1 MDVFTYISMNNP
13 DAVNGVLSA
22 YGYERGRTTTEVED
36 TLKQFV
42 REKRKVALM
51 EMAEIHPDRELIQE
65 SIVQSSPLLN
75 FDGSAQ
81 GYNPMLQ
88 DLRTSTYFNKNAK
101 HRPIAPNF
109 FYNADAESEGKEVK
123 DIERKEGFTVN
134 FKHLV
139 LIGGFL
145 FVGWA
150 IMSKK

>member
-75 FDGSAQ
+75 FDGSG

-88 DLRTSTYFNKNAK
+88 DLRTDTS
-101 HRPIAPNF
+101 
-109 FYNADAESEGKEVK
+109 
-123 DIERKEGFTVN
+123 
-134 FKHLV
+134 
-139 LIGGFL
+139 
-145 FVGWA
+145 
-150 IMSKK
+150 